1 MSGLSSR
8 FSHSL
13 VPDRFSSAFQWSYAA
28 SLFRLPLFFVYL
40 YVSTSQRFFSRF
52 SSRSTTSLPI
62 EHRRYDYCL
71 PPVFLI
77 SLPPIAFHMDD
88 AYALSYCIDQLLQ
101 NRSSFFQERLRGVE
115 ANLDKVPKHFIELYP
130 SL

>member
-1 MSGLSSR
+1 MG
-8 FSHSL
+8 
-13 VPDRFSSAFQWSYAA
+13 
-28 SLFRLPLFFVYL
+28 
-40 YVSTSQRFFSRF
+40 
-52 SSRSTTSLPI
+52 
-62 EHRRYDYCL
+62 
-71 PPVFLI
+71 
-77 SLPPIAFHMDD
+77 D